1 MNTIGWEEK
10 RGDKVTWW
18 IVKLVVG
25 RELFRFIEGMGW
37 QNRNKVVNM
46 GKVLGADKNKCQ
58 NNKNWRMEEGE
69 KQEQGDRQKCEE
81 EVRLGKE
88 EERIGE
94 RR

>member
-1 MNTIGWEEK
+1 
-10 RGDKVTWW
+10 
-18 IVKLVVG
+18 
-25 RELFRFIEGMGW
+25 
-37 QNRNKVVNM
+37 
-46 GKVLGADKNKCQ
+46 
-58 NNKNWRMEEGE
+58 MEEGE